1 MQHIIKGISKET
13 SIHKRRRRRRR
24 KRRSSDVE
32 EAGEHGLRAGFQHQR
47 KVALRAHTRDNTV
60 PMWGK

>member
-1 MQHIIKGISKET
+1 MQRIIKGTSKET
-13 SIHKRRRRRRR
+13 SIHKRRRRR

-32 EAGEHGLRAGFQHQR
+32 EVGEHGLRAGFQHQR